1 MNRRLFSV
9 LILMLLHHFS
19 MGQSKPDTAF
29 VLSAVNQAKKTYTQ
43 GLGAHA
49 HLNNGV
55 EHKRYRDEVEL
66 EAYLEPDWVDG
77 SILYDQELFEN
88 VPLMYD
94 MIAQRLVTLYFFG
107 QAIDLI
113 TDRVD
118 WFTINKRKFVY
129 LGRGKN
135 DAAMDPAFYEL
146 LENGNVKLY
155 ARRRKRTVEKIKEN
169 KIEYNVF
176 SVKTHFFLFK
186 GGQYISVNGKKALV
200 AALND
205 KKEELKQ
212 FKRKNKIHF
221 NKENKE
227 TAIKKY
233 VAHYN
238 ELSLR

>member
-1 MNRRLFSV
+1 MNRRHFVLVILIFLF
-9 LILMLLHHFS
+9 HFS
-19 MGQSKPDTAF
+19 NGQSKPDTAF
-29 VLSAVNQAKKTYTQ
+29 IVSAVNHAKETYTQ
-43 GLGAHA
+43 RLGVHA

-55 EHKRYRDEVEL
+55 EHKRYRDEVES
-66 EAYLEPDWVDG
+66 EAYLEPDWMDG
-77 SILYDQELFEN
+77 SVFYDQELFEN

-94 MIAQRLVTLYFFG
+94 MIAQRVVTLYFFG

-118 WFTINKRKFVY
+118 WFTINGRKFVY
-129 LGRGKN
+129 LGRGKK
-135 DAAMDPAFYEL
+135 DTVIDPAFYEL
-146 LENGNVKLY
+146 LDNGNVKLY
-155 ARRRKRTVEKIKEN
+155 ARRRKRISEKVGEN
-169 KIEYNVF
+169 KIVYNVF
-176 SVKTHFFLFK
+176 SVKNHFLLYK
-186 GGQYISVNGKKALV
+186 GGNYIPVNGKKALV

-227 TAIKKY
+227 MAIKQY

-238 ELSLR
+238 ELR